1 MRDGLCS
8 NETKS
13 HMDEQMR
20 LLVANEPQAYR
31 QAIAGTVRNL
41 RPDIEVVVT
50 APSDGLDS
58 SVACLSPD
66 MVICSQLTPV
76 IEGSPSAW
84 VLLYPNGETRTVICI
99 GGERT
104 SSADLEFDE
113 LLAAI
118 DRASALE
125 PA

>member
-1 MRDGLCS
+1 MTDYAQTKLRPTRD
-8 NETKS
+8 E
-13 HMDEQMR
+13 EMR

-31 QAIAGTVRNL
+31 QAIAGTVGQL
-41 RPDIEVVVT
+41 RPDVEVVVT
-50 APSDGLDS
+50 SPSDDLES
-58 SVACLSPD
+58 RVVCLVPD
-66 MVICSQLTPV
+66 MVICSQLTPA
-76 IEGSPSAW
+76 IEGSLGAW
-84 VLLYPNGETRTVICI
+84 VLLYPEGETKTVICI

-125 PA
+125 AA